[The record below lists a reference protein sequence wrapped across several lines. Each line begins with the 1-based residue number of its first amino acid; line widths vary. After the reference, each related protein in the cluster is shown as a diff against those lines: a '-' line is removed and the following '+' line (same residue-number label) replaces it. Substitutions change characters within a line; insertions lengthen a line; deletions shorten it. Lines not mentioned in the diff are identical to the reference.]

1 MLNLM
6 KVLLLSALLGTAIL
20 AGCASTKSSQMSPQ
34 DQALFNAYSPQ
45 ERYLIRSGKIDI
57 GFDQDQ
63 VRMAWGEPDNVR
75 SSTNASGTALVW
87 EYHELEP
94 NYRAISGAGATINRG
109 FDAGVGVVGNPVK
122 PTLRK
127 HVYFDR
133 STHEVSKFETF

>member
-1 MLNLM
+1 M
-6 KVLLLSALLGTAIL
+6 KALLTFLLVSICITN
-20 AGCASTKSSQMSPQ
+20 GCTSTSSSQQMSPQ
-34 DQALFNAYSPQ
+34 DQALFNSYTPH
-45 ERYLIRSGKIDI
+45 ERYLIRSGKIDV

-63 VRMAWGEPDNVR
+63 VRMAWGEPDHVR
-75 SSTNASGTALVW
+75 SSTNANGTALVW

-127 HVYFDR
+127 RIHFDPN
-133 STHEVSKFETF
+133 SSEVSQFQTF